1 MSARAEAVKA
11 LHARGVRLCRFKRN
25 AEGEKIALDAE
36 GLKGCALEK
45 ALAWEGLLGILAG
58 DLGLGTIDQ
67 DHGGAEAREALHRLI
82 PNPLHWYETTKEPSK
97 SHSLYLAD
105 KDVLSH
111 GFKWLHGEVLGPKNW
126 TIVRDFPGLVKK
138 LSNGAAA
145 HAKLSKADLDR
156 LPRRETWETASATA
170 PDPNYWPNLYER
182 AKNFKEQ
189 DWTPGDEGGS
199 GRNETMYELVK
210 VCSYYDDREMA
221 EEIAEWV
228 IEQGHQPTRAARA
241 TLASG
246 WNRGQEKSANKS
258 VHIKHAHTPAGLMTA
273 LKQVGVGD
281 ARLDERAQQMELY
294 LDGKW
299 GSIDDYLVQNLRC
312 VQIPNRCLTNKGD
325 QVQRLLYSTDS
336 LLCYLKA
343 LVHDRRCDPFL
354 VWVEGLPPWDQTPRV
369 DGLLTRLFGA
379 PDDALSRWASRY
391 IGVAALQR
399 AYTPGAKL
407 DETPVLV
414 GAQDVGKSSFTKA
427 WFGEDHSHWH
437 GDGADLSKSG
447 KEAAESLD
455 GKVLVELAEL
465 DGLRKADITRVKAFL
480 SRQDDGQFRRAFARI
495 TVPSPRRCVFVG
507 TANPSELGV
516 LPNDSSGNRRLI
528 PVVLKHEAHV
538 EPVADA
544 ERCMWWAECLER
556 YRGGERGNLPRNLK
570 ELAAERAEEHRAEDA
585 LEHELRDL
593 LVDLDTQTG
602 FTLNELHEMRFGHGT
617 SAPNKPDQSRYAA
630 ALRNLGLDKRRM
642 MRHGGRSM
650 LWVGP
655 PPQPTQEPEF

>member
-1 MSARAEAVKA
+1 MSARAEAVQA
-11 LHARGVRLCRFKRN
+11 LHARGVRLCRFKQN
-25 AEGEKIALDAE
+25 AEGEKTALDAE
-36 GLKGCALEK
+36 GLKGCALKK

-156 LPRRETWETASATA
+156 LPRRETSETASATA
-170 PDPNYWPNLYER
+170 PDPNYWPNFYER

-210 VCSYYDDREMA
+210 VCGYYDDREMA

-241 TLASG
+241 TLESG

-281 ARLDERAQQMELY
+281 ARLNERAQQMELF

-312 VQIPNRCLTNKGD
+312 VQIPNRCLTKKGD

-343 LVHDRRCDPFL
+343 LVHDRRCDSFL

-414 GAQDVGKSSFTKA
+414 GAQDVGKSC
-427 WFGEDHSHWH
+427 
-437 GDGADLSKSG
+437 
-447 KEAAESLD
+447 
-455 GKVLVELAEL
+455 
-465 DGLRKADITRVKAFL
+465 RKKLF
-480 SRQDDGQFRRAFARI
+480 
-495 TVPSPRRCVFVG
+495 
-507 TANPSELGV
+507 
-516 LPNDSSGNRRLI
+516 
-528 PVVLKHEAHV
+528 H
-538 EPVADA
+538 
-544 ERCMWWAECLER
+544 
-556 YRGGERGNLPRNLK
+556 
-570 ELAAERAEEHRAEDA
+570 
-585 LEHELRDL
+585 
-593 LVDLDTQTG
+593 
-602 FTLNELHEMRFGHGT
+602 
-617 SAPNKPDQSRYAA
+617 
-630 ALRNLGLDKRRM
+630 
-642 MRHGGRSM
+642 
-650 LWVGP
+650 
-655 PPQPTQEPEF
+655 